1 MKKIYLILALIA
13 GTLTA
18 SAQTDA
24 VAKEVAGLAKK
35 SKETVAVDSAKPW
48 KFDGMLSLTASQ
60 TSLKNWAAGGDQQI
74 GVNIL
79 GNLNAN
85 YAKDRHSW
93 QNSVLC
99 QYGALRLIDEND
111 EFRKTDD
118 KFQFSSKYG
127 YALSQKWYYSAIF
140 DYKSQWAKGW
150 TYNNNYKADAEE
162 GTPESIYR
170 TRNSSCWSPLYLT
183 YTLGFDYQPNEHFSL
198 YLSPLC
204 GKTTVVLN
212 DELAKAGAFGVEN
225 GDNVRSEI
233 GWYMK
238 GNAAFNITKQASLN
252 TNITLFQNYKDGGP
266 LNEVDI
272 DWNLILTFQINKWL
286 AFSFVSEL
294 IYDEDIA
301 IADKDNPDKPHN
313 SLVQFKDVIGVGL
326 TFKF

>member
-1 MKKIYLILALIA
+1 MKKFILTLALAA
-13 GTLTA
+13 GTLAA
-18 SAQTDA
+18 SAQTDE
-24 VAKEVAGLAKK
+24 VAKDVAGLATK
-35 SKETVAVDSAKPW
+35 SKEKVTADSAKPW
-48 KFDGMLSLTASQ
+48 KFNGMLSLTASQ

-93 QNSVLC
+93 QNSILC

-118 KFQFSSKYG
+118 KFQFASKYG
-127 YALSQKWYYSAIF
+127 YALSKKWYYSAIF

-150 TYNNNYKADAEE
+150 TYNDSYIDKAHENE
-162 GTPESIYR
+162 TGPYR
-170 TRNSSCWSPLYLT
+170 TRQSSCWSPLYLT
-183 YTLGFDYQPNEHFSL
+183 YTIGFDYQPNENFSI

-212 DELAKAGAFGVEN
+212 DDLAYAGAFGVE
-225 GDNVRSEI
+225 DSSHVRTEI

-238 GNAAFNITKQASLN
+238 ANASFSLTKQASLN
-252 TNITLFQNYKDGGP
+252 TNITLFQNYKDGGF
-266 LNEVDI
+266 LDEVDV

-294 IYDEDIA
+294 IYDEDIT
-301 IADKDNPDKPHN
+301 IADKDDEPHN

>member
-1 MKKIYLILALIA
+1 MKNIILTLALA
-13 GTLTA
+13 AATLTA

-35 SKETVAVDSAKPW
+35 SKENVAVDSAKPW

-85 YAKDRHSW
+85 YAKNRHSW

-118 KFQFSSKYG
+118 KFQFASKYG

-150 TYNNNYKADAEE
+150 TYNNNYNKDAEE

-183 YTLGFDYQPNEHFSL
+183 YTIGFDFQPNEHFSL

-212 DELAKAGAFGVEN
+212 DDLAKAGAFGVEEGKN
-225 GDNVRSEI
+225 SRSEL

-238 GNAAFNITKQASLN
+238 ANTAFNITKQASIN
-252 TNITLFQNYKDGGP
+252 SNITLFQNYKDGGP
-266 LNEVDI
+266 LDEVDI

-301 IADKDNPDKPHN
+301 IKDKDEQQHN

-326 TFKF
+326 TLKF

>member
-1 MKKIYLILALIA
+1 MKKIYLILALLA

-18 SAQTDA
+18 GAQTDA

-35 SKETVAVDSAKPW
+35 SKETVAADSAKPW

-74 GVNIL
+74 GINIL

-127 YALSQKWYYSAIF
+127 YALSKKWYYSAIF

-150 TYNNNYKADAEE
+150 TYNNKYDKTQPE
-162 GTPESIYR
+162 GPDNIYR

-183 YTLGFDYQPNEHFSL
+183 YTIGFDYQPNEHFSI

-212 DELAKAGAFGVEN
+212 DDLADIGAFGV
-225 GDNVRSEI
+225 DSTKHVRSEI
-233 GWYMK
+233 GWYVK
-238 GNAAFNITKQASLN
+238 ANAAFNITKQASLN

-266 LNEVDI
+266 LNEVDV

-294 IYDEDIA
+294 IYDEDIT
-301 IADKDNPDKPHN
+301 IADSDDKPHN

>member
-1 MKKIYLILALIA
+1 MKNILLTFALAAATLAA
-13 GTLTA
+13 G
-18 SAQTDA
+18 AQTDE

-35 SKETVAVDSAKPW
+35 SKEKLEADSTKPW
-48 KFDGMLSLTASQ
+48 KFDGMLSLSASQ

-93 QNSVLC
+93 QNSAIC

-127 YALSQKWYYSAIF
+127 YALSKKWYYSAIF

-150 TYNNNYKADAEE
+150 TYNNKYDKTQPE
-162 GTPESIYR
+162 GPDNLYR

-183 YTLGFDYQPNEHFSL
+183 YTIGFDYQPSEHFSL

-212 DELAKAGAFGVEN
+212 DKLADAGAFGV
-225 GDNVRSEI
+225 DSTKHVRSEI
-233 GWYMK
+233 GWYLK
-238 GNAAFNITKQASLN
+238 ANTAFNITKQASLN
-252 TNITLFQNYKDGGP
+252 SNITLFQNYKDGGF
-266 LNEVDI
+266 LNEVDV
-272 DWNLILTFQINKWL
+272 DWNLIITFQINKWL

-294 IYDEDIA
+294 IYDEDVT
-301 IADKDNPDKPHN
+301 IADKDDIPRN
-313 SLVQFKDVIGVGL
+313 SLVQFKDVIGIGL